1 MSPSRPA
8 PSRAQSEISLPRRR
22 LLTSGAAVSATAM
35 LGGMPLFASGQQQV
49 KLVFMYPV
57 GVSGDIN
64 RLVSGMI
71 AGFNAA
77 HSDIQVEAV
86 YAGSYDNTEQKVMT
100 ALGVG
105 DPPASWLPI
114 NSMLTTFLGMDA
126 LEDVTALAKADDV
139 FQDFLPG
146 FLGTCMADDKLYGL
160 PFQCS
165 TPVLY
170 YNKNAFEKAGLKAA
184 PANWAE
190 LEAAAK
196 ALAIRQGDTVS
207 QWGLTI
213 GGGWHDWIFES
224 FVRQNG
230 LVFWTK
236 DKVAF
241 DAPESINAMEFW
253 LRMAQAKLMPAAST
267 WESSANDFMAGRTAM
282 LYHSTGSMTNILKSS
297 SFPVGVAPMPRGKQN
312 GSTMGGGPILIA
324 KKQPDA
330 HKRAAWTFARWM
342 TNTANQAQWC
352 VDTGYLAARKSSWE
366 TPVLKAHVAKLPE
379 SRAAFVTAEVAGA
392 FLQVPGYH
400 KVRAHLQSAIDRTLA
415 GEIKPDAAL
424 RDATAKANTEIQR
437 LARRRA

>member
-1 MSPSRPA
+1 MSRLSTSPS
-8 PSRAQSEISLPRRR
+8 SQRRR
-22 LLTSGAAVSATAM
+22 LLKGGAAVSASAL

-64 RLVSGMI
+64 RLVSSLI

-105 DPPASWLPI
+105 DPPATWLPI
-114 NSMLTTFLGMDA
+114 NSMLATFLGMDA
-126 LEDVTALAKADDV
+126 LEDVTALAKADDI

-146 FLGTCMADDKLYGL
+146 FLGTCMSDNKLYGL

-165 TPVLY
+165 TPVVY
-170 YNKNAFEKAGLKAA
+170 FNKAAFEKAGLKAA
-184 PANWAE
+184 PGNWGE

-196 ALAIRQGDTVS
+196 ALTLRQGDAVS

-230 LVFWTK
+230 LVFWSK

-241 DAPESINAMEFW
+241 DAPESVNALEFW
-253 LRMAQAKLMPAAST
+253 QRMVRAGSMPSAST
-267 WESSANDFMAGRTAM
+267 WQSSANDFMAGRTAM

-297 SFPVGVAPMPRGKQN
+297 SFPVGVAPMPKNKQI

-352 VDTGYLAARKSSWE
+352 IDTGYLAARKSSWE
-366 TPVLKAHVAKLPE
+366 SSALKAYVAKVPE
-379 SRAAFVTAEVAGA
+379 SRTAFVTAEVAGA

-400 KVRAHLQSAIDRTLA
+400 KVRSHLQSAIDRTLA
-415 GEIKPDAAL
+415 GEVKPDAAL
-424 RDATAKANTEIQR
+424 REASAKSNLEIQR
-437 LARRRA
+437 LARRRS

>member
-1 MSPSRPA
+1 MSRLPSPL
-8 PSRAQSEISLPRRR
+8 SSQRRR
-22 LLTSGAAVSATAM
+22 LLKGGAAVSASAL

-64 RLVSGMI
+64 RLVSSLI

-105 DPPASWLPI
+105 DPPATWLPI
-114 NSMLTTFLGMDA
+114 NSMLATFLGMDA

-146 FLGTCMADDKLYGL
+146 FLGTCMSDNKLYGL

-165 TPVLY
+165 TPVVY
-170 YNKNAFEKAGLKAA
+170 FNKAAFEKAGLKAA
-184 PANWAE
+184 PSNWAE
-190 LEAAAK
+190 LETAAK
-196 ALAIRQGDTVS
+196 ALTVRQGDAVS

-230 LVFWTK
+230 LVFWNK

-241 DAPESINAMEFW
+241 DAPESVNALEFW
-253 LRMAQAKLMPAAST
+253 QRMVQARSMPSAST
-267 WESSANDFMAGRTAM
+267 WQSSANDFMAGRTAM

-297 SFPVGVAPMPRGKQN
+297 SFPVGVAPMPKNKQI

-352 VDTGYLAARKSSWE
+352 IDTGYLAARKSSWE
-366 TPVLKAHVAKLPE
+366 SPLLKAHVAKVPE
-379 SRAAFVTAEVAGA
+379 SRTAFVTAEVAGA

-400 KVRAHLQSAIDRTLA
+400 KVRSHLQSAIDRTLA
-415 GEIKPDAAL
+415 GEVKPDAAL
-424 RDATAKANTEIQR
+424 REASAKSNLEIQR
-437 LARRRA
+437 LARRRG

>member
-1 MSPSRPA
+1 MSTLSAVPTAPA
-8 PSRAQSEISLPRRR
+8 
-22 LLTSGAAVSATAM
+22 GAASPGRRQFIRRSAAISAAGL
-35 LGGMPLFASGQQQV
+35 LGGMPRFASGQQQV
-49 KLVFMYPV
+49 KLAFMYPV

-64 RLVSGMI
+64 RLISNMI

-77 HSDIQVEAV
+77 HSDIQVEAI

-105 DPPASWLPI
+105 EPPATWLPI
-114 NSMLTTFLGMDA
+114 NSMLATFLQMGA
-126 LEDVTALAKADDV
+126 LEDVTALAKKDDIY
-139 FQDFLPG
+139 QDFLPG
-146 FLGTCMADDKLYGL
+146 FLGTCMADNKLYGL

-170 YNKNAFEKAGLKAA
+170 YNKAAFEKAGIKAA
-184 PANWAE
+184 PTNWSE
-190 LEAAAK
+190 LEAAAR
-196 ALAIRQGDTVS
+196 ALTVRQGDAVS

-230 LVFWTK
+230 LVFWSR
-236 DKVAF
+236 DKVMF
-241 DAPESINAMEFW
+241 DAPESVNALEFW
-253 LRMAQAKLMPAAST
+253 QRMAQAKLMPAAST

-297 SFPVGVAPMPRGKQN
+297 SFPVGVAPMPKGKQL

-324 KKQPDA
+324 RKQPDA

-342 TNTANQAQWC
+342 TNTQNQAQWC
-352 VDTGYLAARKSSWE
+352 IDTGYLAARKSSWE
-366 TPVLKAHVAKLPE
+366 TPVLKAHVAKVPE
-379 SRAAFVTAEVAGA
+379 SRTAFVTAEVAGA

-400 KVRAHLQSAIDRTLA
+400 KVREYLKGALDRTLA
-415 GEIKPDAAL
+415 GDARPDAAL
-424 RDATAKANTEIQR
+424 REASAKSNLEIQR
-437 LARRRA
+437 LLRRSA

>member
-1 MSPSRPA
+1 MRHSNPAVSPPA
-8 PSRAQSEISLPRRR
+8 LSSQRRQ
-22 LLTSGAAVSATAM
+22 LLRSGAAVSAAAM

-49 KLVFMYPV
+49 KLAFMYPV

-71 AGFNAA
+71 SSFNAA
-77 HSDIQVEAV
+77 HSDIQVEAI

-105 DPPASWLPI
+105 DPPATWLPI
-114 NSMLTTFLGMDA
+114 NSMLTSFLNMDA
-126 LEDVTALAKADDV
+126 LEDVTALARADDI

-146 FLGTCMADDKLYGL
+146 FLGTCISDNKLYGL

-165 TPVLY
+165 TPVVY
-170 YNKNAFEKAGLKAA
+170 FNKAAFAKAGLKAA
-184 PANWAE
+184 PTNWSE
-190 LEAAAK
+190 LEASAK
-196 ALAIRQGDTVS
+196 ALTLRNGETTA

-236 DKVAF
+236 EKVAF
-241 DAPESINAMEFW
+241 DAPESVHALEFW
-253 LRMAQAKLMPAAST
+253 LRMVKAGHMPAAST

-282 LYHSTGSMTNILKSS
+282 LYHSTGSMTNILRSA
-297 SFPVGVAPMPRGKQN
+297 SFPVGVAPMPKGQQL

-330 HKRAAWTFARWM
+330 HKRAAWAFARWM

-352 VDTGYLAARKSSWE
+352 IDTGYLAARKSSWE
-366 TPVLKAHVAKLPE
+366 TPALKAHVAKVPE
-379 SRAAFVTAEVAGA
+379 SRSAFVTAEVAGA

-400 KVRAHLQSAIDRTLA
+400 KVRSYLQSAIDRTLI
-415 GEIKPDAAL
+415 GEVKPDAAL
-424 RDATAKANTEIQR
+424 RDATAKSNIEIQR
-437 LARRRA
+437 LSRRRG

>member
-1 MSPSRPA
+1 MSRFNPSQPA
-8 PSRAQSEISLPRRR
+8 AGAPTPRRQF
-22 LLTSGAAVSATAM
+22 LKTSASVSAAA
-35 LGGMPLFASGQQQV
+35 LFGGMPLWASGQQQV
-49 KLVFMYPV
+49 KLAFMYPV

-64 RLVSGMI
+64 RLVSNMI
-71 AGFNAA
+71 SSFNAA
-77 HSDIQVEAV
+77 HSDIQVEAI

-139 FQDFLPG
+139 FKDFMPG
-146 FLGTCMADDKLYGL
+146 FLGTCMSDDKLYGL

-170 YNKNAFEKAGLKAA
+170 YNKAAFEKAGLKAA
-184 PANWAE
+184 PTNWTE

-196 ALAIRQGDTVS
+196 ALTQRQGDTVS

-241 DAPESINAMEFW
+241 DAPESVNALEFW
-253 LRMAQAKLMPAAST
+253 QRMAAAKNMPAAST

-282 LYHSTGSMTNILKSS
+282 LYHSTGSMTNILKSA
-297 SFPVGVAPMPRGKQN
+297 SFPVGVAPMPRGKQL

-342 TNTANQAQWC
+342 TNTQNQAQWC
-352 VDTGYLAARKSSWE
+352 IDTGYLAARKSSWE
-366 TPVLKAHVAKLPE
+366 TPVLKAHVAKVPE
-379 SRAAFVTAEVAGA
+379 ARTAFVTAEVAGA

-415 GEIKPDAAL
+415 GEVKPDAAL
-424 RDATAKANTEIQR
+424 REATAKSNLEIQR
-437 LARRRA
+437 LARRRG

>member
-1 MSPSRPA
+1 
-8 PSRAQSEISLPRRR
+8 
-22 LLTSGAAVSATAM
+22 
-35 LGGMPLFASGQQQV
+35 MPLFASGQQQV
-49 KLVFMYPV
+49 KLAFMYPV

-64 RLVSGMI
+64 RLVSNMI
-71 AGFNAA
+71 TGFNAA
-77 HSDIQVEAV
+77 HSNIQVEAI

-114 NSMLTTFLGMDA
+114 NSMLTTFLRMDA
-126 LEDVTALAKADDV
+126 LEDVTALAKADDI

-146 FLGTCMADDKLYGL
+146 FLGTCMADNKLYGL

-170 YNKNAFEKAGLKAA
+170 YNKTAFEKAGAK
-184 PANWAE
+184 PPTNWTE

-196 ALAIRQGDTVS
+196 ALTVRQGDTVS

-230 LVFWTK
+230 LVFWNK
-236 DKVAF
+236 EKVMF
-241 DAPESINAMEFW
+241 DAPESLNAMEFW
-253 LRMAQAKLMPAAST
+253 VRMAQAKNMPAAST

-282 LYHSTGSMTNILKSS
+282 LYHSTGSMSNILKSS
-297 SFPVGVAPMPRGKQN
+297 SFPVGVVPMPIGKQN

-330 HKRAAWTFARWM
+330 HKHAAWTFARWM

-366 TPVLKAHVAKLPE
+366 TPVLKAHVAKVPE

-400 KVRAHLQSAIDRTLA
+400 KVRTYLQSAIDKALA
-415 GEIKPDAAL
+415 GQMKPDAAL
-424 RDATAKANTEIQR
+424 REATVQSNLEIQR
-437 LARRRA
+437 LLRRRG

>member
-1 MSPSRPA
+1 MTSSASA
-8 PSRAQSEISLPRRR
+8 PTPRRQF
-22 LLTSGAAVSATAM
+22 LKQGASVSAAAM

-49 KLVFMYPV
+49 KLAFMYPV

-64 RLVSGMI
+64 RLVSAMI

-77 HSDIQVEAV
+77 HGNIQVEAI

-126 LEDVTALAKADDV
+126 LEDVTALAKADDI

-146 FLGTCMADDKLYGL
+146 FLGTCMSDNKLYGL

-170 YNKNAFEKAGLKAA
+170 YNKAAFEKAGAK
-184 PANWAE
+184 PPTNWTE

-196 ALAIRQGDTVS
+196 ALTVRQGDTVS

-230 LVFWTK
+230 LVFWNK
-236 DKVAF
+236 EKVMF
-241 DAPESINAMEFW
+241 DAPESLNALEFW
-253 LRMAQAKLMPAAST
+253 VRMAQAKYMPAAST

-297 SFPVGVAPMPRGKQN
+297 SFPVGVVPMPKGKQL

-366 TPVLKAHVAKLPE
+366 TPVLKAHVAKVPE

-400 KVRAHLQSAIDRTLA
+400 KVRSFLQSAIDRSLT

-424 RDATAKANTEIQR
+424 KDATAKANLEIQR
-437 LARRRA
+437 LSRRRT

>member
-1 MSPSRPA
+1 MSRSASVPT
-8 PSRAQSEISLPRRR
+8 PRRQFLQR
-22 LLTSGAAVSATAM
+22 GAAVSAAAM

-49 KLVFMYPV
+49 KLAFMYPV

-64 RLVSGMI
+64 RLVSTMI
-71 AGFNAA
+71 AGFNAV
-77 HSDIQVEAV
+77 HSDIQVEAI

-105 DPPASWLPI
+105 DPPATWLPI

-126 LEDVTALAKADDV
+126 LEDVTALAKADDI

-170 YNKNAFEKAGLKAA
+170 YNKTAFEKAGAK
-184 PANWAE
+184 PPTTWAE

-196 ALAIRQGDTVS
+196 ALTVRQGDTIA

-230 LVFWTK
+230 LVFWNK

-241 DAPESINAMEFW
+241 DAPESLNALEFW
-253 LRMAQAKLMPAAST
+253 LRMAQAKHMPAAST

-282 LYHSTGSMTNILKSS
+282 LYHSTGSMTNIMKSA
-297 SFPVGVAPMPRGKQN
+297 SFPVGVVPMPKGKQI
-312 GSTMGGGPILIA
+312 GSVMGGGPILIA

-352 VDTGYLAARKSSWE
+352 VDTGYLAARKSSWD
-366 TPVLKAHVAKLPE
+366 TPVLKAHVAKKPE
-379 SRAAFVTAEVAGA
+379 ARAAFVTAEVAGA

-400 KVRAHLQSAIDRTLA
+400 KVRTYLQSAIDRTLA
-415 GEIKPDAAL
+415 GEVRPDAAL
-424 RDATAKANTEIQR
+424 REATAKSNIEIQR
-437 LARRRA
+437 LARRRG

>member
-1 MSPSRPA
+1 MSRRTLVSA
-8 PSRAQSEISLPRRR
+8 SQRRR
-22 LLTSGAAVSATAM
+22 VLKSGAAVSAAAM
-35 LGGMPLFASGQQQV
+35 FGGLPLFASGQQQV
-49 KLVFMYPV
+49 KLAFMYPV

-64 RLVSGMI
+64 RLVSTMI
-71 AGFNAA
+71 ARFNAA
-77 HSDIQVEAV
+77 HSDIQVEAN

-105 DPPASWLPI
+105 DPPATWLPI
-114 NSMLTTFLGMDA
+114 NSMLATFLGMDA
-126 LEDVTALAKADDV
+126 LEDVTALARADDV

-146 FLGTCMADDKLYGL
+146 FLGTCMANDKLYGL

-170 YNKNAFEKAGLKAA
+170 FNKAAFDKAGLKAA
-184 PANWAE
+184 PTNWAE

-196 ALAIRQGDTVS
+196 VLTVRQGDAVS

-230 LVFWTK
+230 LVFWSK
-236 DKVAF
+236 DRVAF
-241 DAPESINAMEFW
+241 DAPESVDALEFW
-253 LRMAQAKLMPAAST
+253 LRMVQAGVMPSAST
-267 WESSANDFMAGRTAM
+267 WQGSANDFMAGRTAM

-297 SFPVGVAPMPRGKQN
+297 SFPVGVAPMPKN
-312 GSTMGGGPILIA
+312 KVLGSTMGGGPILIA

-366 TPVLKAHVAKLPE
+366 TPVLKAHVAKVPE
-379 SRAAFVTAEVAGA
+379 ARTALVTAEVAGA

-400 KVRAHLQSAIDRTLA
+400 KVRSHLQSAIDRTLV

-424 RDATAKANTEIQR
+424 REANAKSNLEIQR
-437 LARRRA
+437 LSRRRT

>member
-1 MSPSRPA
+1 MSASHPALTRPIVM
-8 PSRAQSEISLPRRR
+8 SQRRQF
-22 LLTSGAAVSATAM
+22 LKTGMAVSAAAM
-35 LGGMPLFASGQQQV
+35 LGGMPLLATGQQQV
-49 KLVFMYPV
+49 KLTFMYPV

-64 RLVSGMI
+64 RLVSTLI
-71 AGFNAA
+71 SNFNAA
-77 HSDIQVEAV
+77 HNDIQVEAI

-105 DPPASWLPI
+105 EPPAAWLPI
-114 NSMLTTFLGMDA
+114 NSMMTTFQNMDA

-170 YNKNAFEKAGLKAA
+170 YNKAAFEKVGLKAA
-184 PANWAE
+184 PTDWVE

-196 ALAIRQGDTVS
+196 ALAVRKGDATE
-207 QWGLTI
+207 QWGLTM

-230 LVFWTK
+230 LVFWNK
-236 DKVAF
+236 QGVNF
-241 DAPESINAMEFW
+241 EAPESVHALEFW
-253 LRMAQAKLMPAAST
+253 LRMVQAGYMPAAST

-282 LYHSTGSMTNILKSS
+282 LYHSTGSMTNILKSA
-297 SFPVGVAPMPRGKQN
+297 SFPVGVAPMPKGKQL

-324 KKQPDA
+324 KNQPDA
-330 HKRAAWTFARWM
+330 HKQAAWTFARWM
-342 TNTANQAQWC
+342 TNTGNQAQWC
-352 VDTGYLAARKSSWE
+352 IDTGYLAARKSSWD
-366 TPVLKAHVAKLPE
+366 TPELQAHVAKVPE
-379 SRAAFVTAEVAGA
+379 SRSAFVTAEVAGA

-400 KVRAHLQSAIDRTLA
+400 KVRSHLQSAIDRTLI
-415 GEIKPDAAL
+415 GEVAPDAAL
-424 RDATAKANTEIQR
+424 RDASAKSNQEIQR
-437 LARRRA
+437 LSRRRG